1 MSEGRS
7 VYKRKNSKFLLILQK
22 LARIGRYL
30 RFYLY
35 LCGKNIKV
43 GIMIELPPKIDRKTL
58 VNALMK
64 GCDVEI
70 APLVDKVNAD
80 YEYWDKVKYKTL
92 PEGYTPQMLWAHVK
106 ALRLRGMMTVWEKYG
121 INLCITSQMQRM
133 CHDFDMKFGV
143 FWEDGNDAQSPEKR
157 YYLSSSLMEEAI
169 YSSKM
174 EGASTTRVVAKEML
188 RKKKSPQN
196 KAQQMIAN
204 NYATIQ
210 YIVDHKDDPLSEER
224 LLYIHRLMTE
234 KTLDNPEYSG
244 RFRTNDNVVVADM
257 IEGDVVYTPPTF
269 KEIPEFVET
278 LCDFFNNDNQST
290 FIHPIIKGIIVHF
303 MLAYM
308 HPFVDGNGR
317 TARALFY
324 WYMLK
329 ENYKLTEYMSISRVI
344 SKSKASYEKAFRY
357 TENDGNDMGYFVA
370 YNLRALEISFQQLRD
385 YILRKQKEKKAAS
398 TFMIAGNINQR
409 QAIILQRLTDESE
422 TVFTVRDAQELFSVS
437 SMTARKDL
445 SDLVQQG
452 YLEEIAINKV
462 TRGYILA
469 PLKSPHNA

>member
-1 MSEGRS
+1 
-7 VYKRKNSKFLLILQK
+7 
-22 LARIGRYL
+22 
-30 RFYLY
+30 
-35 LCGKNIKV
+35 
-43 GIMIELPPKIDRKTL
+43 MIELPPKIDRMTL
-58 VNALMK
+58 INVLLKKNNP
-64 GCDVEI
+64 EI
-70 APLVDKVNAD
+70 EQLVDRINSD
-80 YEYWDKVKYKTL
+80 YEYWDKVKYKPL
-92 PEGYTPQMLWAHVK
+92 PEGCTSQMLWAQVK
-106 ALRLRGMMTVWEKYG
+106 ASRIKGLISVWEKYG
-121 INLCITSQMQRM
+121 INLCITSKMLRM
-133 CHDFDMKFGV
+133 CHEFDMKFGS
-143 FWEDGNDAQSPEKR
+143 FWEAENNAQSPEKK

-210 YIVDHKDDPLSEER
+210 YIVEHKDETLTKES

-234 KTLDNPEYSG
+234 KTLDNPDDAG
-244 RFRTNDNVVVADM
+244 RFRTNDKVVVADM
-257 IEGDVVYTPPTF
+257 VEGDIVYTPPTY
-269 KEIPEFVET
+269 KDIPEFVDT
-278 LCDFFNNDNQST
+278 VCDFFNNDNPRT
-290 FIHPIIKGIIVHF
+290 FIHPIIKGIIIHF

-344 SKSKASYEKAFRY
+344 SKSKASYEKSFRY
-357 TENDGNDMGYFVA
+357 TENDENDMGYFVA

-385 YILRKQKEKKAAS
+385 YIQRKQREKRAAS
-398 TFMIAGNINQR
+398 SFMIAGNINYR
-409 QAIILQRLTDESE
+409 QAMILQRLKEEPGTI
-422 TVFTVRDAQELFSVS
+422 FTVKELQEQFSVS

-445 SDLVQQG
+445 ADLVQQG
-452 YLEEIAINKV
+452 YLTEIAINKV
-462 TRGYILA
+462 TRGYLGTNTLI
-469 PLKSPHNA
+469 